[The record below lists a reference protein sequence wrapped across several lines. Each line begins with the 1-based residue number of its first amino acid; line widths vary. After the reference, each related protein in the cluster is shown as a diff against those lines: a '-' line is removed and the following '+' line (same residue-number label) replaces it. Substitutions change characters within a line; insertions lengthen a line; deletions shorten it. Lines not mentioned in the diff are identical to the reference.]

1 MSKNHLINEKTVLLI
16 GEYDK
21 YGNLCTRV
29 VEGEN
34 TFVINESP
42 VKKIDKT
49 LLNYGSSF
57 KGALESSK
65 FILGPIKMPPI
76 KINENKG
83 IWLFPTRSFRR
94 KNCIWFNLKHIIK
107 TKPLGVNKT
116 LVIMNYGHTFIINM
130 KESAFNH
137 RRQKAQQLR
146 ESILKHHK
154 HVELKRGLHLS
165 ESSDSVHILDN
176 NDEIHSKKLN

>member
-1 MSKNHLINEKTVLLI
+1 MSKKHLINEKTVLLT

-29 VEGEN
+29 IEGEK

-42 VKKIDKT
+42 VKKIDNT

-83 IWLFPTRSFRR
+83 IWLFPTKSFRR
-94 KNCIWFNLKHIIK
+94 KNCVWFNLDHIIK

-116 LVIMNYGHTFIINM
+116 LVIMNYGHTFIIN
-130 KESAFNH
+130 
-137 RRQKAQQLR
+137 
-146 ESILKHHK
+146 
-154 HVELKRGLHLS
+154 
-165 ESSDSVHILDN
+165 
-176 NDEIHSKKLN
+176 